1 MSNDVN
7 ETQKLHPVQDASET
21 KALPTEPETQA
32 IPAEP
37 ETQVMHTEPETQ
49 AIPDGLRPDD
59 AAGGTAAPKATAAPA
74 DAPQSGVGIA
84 AVAGAAGANAAAA
97 ASDVAGTTKEPKR
110 GASVPT
116 VIFGVLGI
124 LVGVV
129 GLLFGWAFPGLIIQN
144 MLIVDPRML
153 AAIVCGV
160 VGVILVLVA
169 VIWAIMGSRK
179 QRG

>member
-21 KALPTEPETQA
+21 KVLPTEPETQVM
-32 IPAEP
+32 PTEP
-37 ETQVMHTEPETQ
+37 ETQV
-49 AIPDGLRPDD
+49 IPDELQPDD
-59 AAGGTAAPKATAAPA
+59 AAGGTAAPKATAVPA
-74 DAPQSGVGIA
+74 DAPQSGAGIA
-84 AVAGAAGANAAAA
+84 AVAGAAGASGAAGAAAA
-97 ASDVAGTTKEPKR
+97 ADAAGATKEPKR

-116 VIFGVLGI
+116 IIFGVLGI

-169 VIWAIMGSRK
+169 VVWAIMGSRT